1 MMDWNRG
8 LRGGTGA
15 AAAEP
20 SGVVRSRGGRGYGW
34 HAFRRLPAAA
44 LLLYSLFVFWHFAFV
59 PSVGLWGD
67 ALEYNYMAESLLR
80 HLSPELRESDI
91 ASAQEKLA
99 EQSGLRPAVNPRR
112 GFFESNGGQYYS
124 FHFWLY
130 PLFCLPAKA
139 ATGAL
144 HGNELKA
151 FGITNALLYIAML
164 WTVFLASPRGKK
176 VLLTGLMLFS
186 PMVPY
191 IAWPHPEVFSAS
203 LVAMALVFYL
213 RGKLAPAALLSA
225 LASCQN
231 PPIAFF
237 TFCVACSALCD
248 AARGWRATRTIPFA
262 RLVPVA
268 FCCLPVFFAPV
279 FYQVHFSTFNLIH
292 KVGAANFSLIGFHK
306 FLSYFFDLN
315 QGAVLYS
322 GLLLFVFFY
331 GLARN
336 LLRGRRRHLELAA
349 SVFVL
354 AILSLPA
361 PNWNCGLSV
370 AIRYFSWTHPFVA
383 FYVAYAVDFGKRKLW
398 EILLLANAALLFFV
412 NNGFEGNVDY
422 LEHTKLAS
430 KVLTYCPY
438 LYNPE
443 PDIFCERITHT
454 DGRSRFPAA
463 FVSRKG
469 KVTKIL
475 ADKAGWERIA
485 RDENYF
491 IRDPAF
497 YSNQLAKFTRE
508 DSLRYINVLHGQI
521 DWAVT
526 LELHGKFSFASPSK
540 EIPGLACKTP
550 DGRWTTQK
558 RVAFG
563 LLLDGLPP
571 SASPLALHFDV
582 EPLLA
587 PNHPR
592 QEVDISVND
601 RSFATW
607 TFDLGQPAPDTTL
620 RIPRGLLDDGKRMI
634 LRFHVAEP
642 RSPAALGLGDDS
654 RKLGICLKSIELLD
668 DPE

>member
-1 MMDWNRG
+1 MDWNRG

-15 AAAEP
+15 AAEP
-20 SGVVRSRGGRGYGW
+20 PGVARFRQKSRFGW
-34 HAFRRLPAAA
+34 LVFRHLPSTL

-59 PSVGLWGD
+59 QSAELWGD

-99 EQSGLRPAVNPRR
+99 VQSGIHTAVNPRR
-112 GFFESNGGQYYS
+112 GFFESEGGRYYS

-139 ATGAL
+139 AIGAL

-151 FGITNALLYIAML
+151 FGVTNALLYIAML

-203 LVAMALVFYL
+203 LAAMALAFYL

-237 TFCVACSALCD
+237 TFCVACSALWD
-248 AARGWRATRTIPFA
+248 ASRRWRETRTLPFA
-262 RLVPVA
+262 RLALVA

-279 FYQVHFSTFNLIH
+279 FYYAHFSTFNLIH

-322 GLLLFVFFY
+322 GLLLFVFFF
-331 GLARN
+331 GLVRN
-336 LLRGRRRHLELAA
+336 LLRGRRQYLELAA

-370 AIRYFSWTHPFVA
+370 AIRYFSWTQPFVA
-383 FYVAYAVDFGKRKLW
+383 VYVAYAVDFRKRKLW
-398 EILLLANAALLFFV
+398 EILLLANAALLFFA
-412 NNGFEGNVDY
+412 NNGFAGRVDY
-422 LEHTKLAS
+422 LEHTKLAA

-454 DGRSRFPAA
+454 DGRSRFPVA

-469 KVTKIL
+469 NVTKIL

-485 RDENYF
+485 RDDHYF

-497 YSNQLAKFTRE
+497 YSSQLAKFTRD
-508 DSLRYINVLHGQI
+508 DSWRYINVLHGQI
-521 DWAVT
+521 AWTVT
-526 LELHGKFSFASPSK
+526 LKMQDKLSFASLSE
-540 EIPGLACKTP
+540 EISGLARQTP
-550 DGRWTTQK
+550 EGRWTTQK

-563 LLLDGLPP
+563 LLFDNLPP
-571 SASPLALHFDV
+571 SASPLALHFGV

-592 QEVDISVND
+592 QKVDISVND
-601 RSFATW
+601 RPVATW
-607 TFDLGQPAPDTTL
+607 TFDLGQPVPDTTL
-620 RIPRGLLDDGKRMI
+620 RIPRGLLADGNRMI
-634 LRFHVAEP
+634 LKFHVADSQ
-642 RSPAALGLGDDS
+642 SPAALGLGDDS
-654 RKLGICLKSIELLD
+654 RKLGICLKTIELLE
-668 DPE
+668 DPA